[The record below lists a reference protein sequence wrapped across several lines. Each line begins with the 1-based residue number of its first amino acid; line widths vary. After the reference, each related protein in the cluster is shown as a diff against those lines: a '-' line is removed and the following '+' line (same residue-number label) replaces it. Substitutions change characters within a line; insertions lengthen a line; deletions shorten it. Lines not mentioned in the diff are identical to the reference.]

1 MSAAPSTLAFLKFIH
16 GSVPLAS
23 ETLPLRA
30 ERPISRTRLAFTA
43 PDREDTLK
51 SYATT
56 IEELRQSLKLSS
68 TAPQTRW
75 LYHFITCDG
84 AGAIN
89 NFEPVVRTSTWL
101 DASSQ
106 NKDMDKTEGGAK
118 ANSRPGTSSSENSGQ
133 VTIAWPTA
141 ERPLVKNTG
150 NDVLK
155 AWAQKPSN
163 TSTSLLISPRPLG
176 PTHILVV
183 LPLQDPSTVGSQIPD
198 RSQALEFP
206 INDLLFV
213 MNAPNL
219 ALTPKLPSR
228 LHQELPRV
236 GIRVPDVKTFRP
248 LVIYLHTRNLG
259 QLMRAILPDWIR
271 DLVYPLTALPAFAMA
286 VSDSKERRKC
296 RIRGILNDVGL
307 TCCIKGP
314 DFDLQENQSRPKN
327 FADTVAQELAEA
339 SHENNQSDLTQYT
352 AAVDALRANLTLI
365 GYYEQSLWSELDLY
379 HHILIRAISLE
390 AKVGQR
396 EWFWQ

>member
-1 MSAAPSTLAFLKFIH
+1 MSATAPSTLAFLKFIP

-23 ETLPLRA
+23 EDLPLRV
-30 ERPISRTRLAFTA
+30 ERPISRTRLAVTA

-51 SYATT
+51 SHVIT

-75 LYHFITCDG
+75 LYHFISCDG
-84 AGAIN
+84 AGAITN
-89 NFEPVVRTSTWL
+89 SEPVVRTSTWL
-101 DASSQ
+101 DASSPK
-106 NKDMDKTEGGAK
+106 KDEDNTEVGAK
-118 ANSRPGTSSSENSGQ
+118 PNSRPGTSGSENSDQ
-133 VTIAWPTA
+133 ATIAWPTA
-141 ERPLVKNTG
+141 EHPLVKDTG
-150 NDVLK
+150 NDVMK
-155 AWAQKPSN
+155 AWAQKPN

-183 LPLQDPSTVGSQIPD
+183 LPLQDPPTTGSQIPD
-198 RSQALEFP
+198 PAQALELP
-206 INDLLFV
+206 INDLLFM

-219 ALTPKLPSR
+219 ASSPKLPSR

-236 GIRVPDVKTFRP
+236 GIRVPDVRTFRH

-259 QLMRAILPDWIR
+259 QLMRAIFPDWIR

-286 VSDSKERRKC
+286 MSDSKEKRKC
-296 RIRGILNDVGL
+296 RIRGILNDVSL
-307 TCCIKGP
+307 TCCIKGVVL
-314 DFDLQENQSRPKN
+314 DLQEKQSRPQN
-327 FADTVAQELAEA
+327 IADTVAQELAEA
-339 SHENNQSDLTQYT
+339 SRESTQSNLTEYT
-352 AAVDALRANLTLI
+352 AALDALRANLGLI

-390 AKVGQR
+390 AKIGQR

>member
-1 MSAAPSTLAFLKFIH
+1 MSAAPSTLAFLKFIP

-23 ETLPLRA
+23 EDLPL
-30 ERPISRTRLAFTA
+30 ERPINRTRLADTA

-51 SYATT
+51 SHATT
-56 IEELRQSLKLSS
+56 IEQLRQSLRLRSM
-68 TAPQTRW
+68 APHTRW
-75 LYHFITCDG
+75 LYQFISCDG
-84 AGAIN
+84 AGAVN
-89 NFEPVVRTSTWL
+89 DSEPVVRTSTWL
-101 DASSQ
+101 EASSPKKGED
-106 NKDMDKTEGGAK
+106 NTEGGVK
-118 ANSRPGTSSSENSGQ
+118 SNSRPATSGSESSAQ

-141 ERPLVKNTG
+141 ERAPVEDAN

-155 AWAQKPSN
+155 AWAQKPN

-183 LPLQDPSTVGSQIPD
+183 FPLQDLPAAGSQISVPA
-198 RSQALEFP
+198 QALELP

-213 MNAPNL
+213 LNAPNL
-219 ALTPKLPSR
+219 ASSPKLPSR

-236 GIRVPDVKTFRP
+236 GIRVPDVETFRH

-259 QLMRAILPDWIR
+259 QLMRDIIPDWIR

-286 VSDSKERRKC
+286 MSDSKEKRKC

-307 TCCIKGP
+307 TCCNKGV
-314 DFDLQENQSRPKN
+314 DFDLQEKQYYPKN

-339 SHENNQSDLTQYT
+339 SRENHHSDLIKYT
-352 AAVDALRANLTLI
+352 ATLDALRANLGLI

-379 HHILIRAISLE
+379 YDILIRAISLE
-390 AKVGQR
+390 AKIGQR